1 MSKTFILAFNQQ
13 EARSFINSINKFIK
27 KELESNQF
35 LDEYTVL
42 HSPDQLRMER
52 TPRVMILPNAYR
64 RDDYTDMMDA
74 ISIRRGI
81 IVR

>member
-13 EARSFINSINKFIK
+13 EARSFIK
-27 KELESNQF
+27 KNLESNQF

-52 TPRVMILPNAYR
+52 TPSVMILPNAYR
-64 RDDYTDMMDA
+64 REDYTDMMDA
-74 ISIRRGI
+74 INIRRGI

>member
-13 EARSFINSINKFIK
+13 EARSFIK
-27 KELESNQF
+27 KNPESNQF

-64 RDDYTDMMDA
+64 REDYTDMMDA

>member
-13 EARSFINSINKFIK
+13 EARSFIK
-27 KELESNQF
+27 KNPESNQF
-35 LDEYTVL
+35 PDEYTVL

-64 RDDYTDMMDA
+64 REDYTDMMDA
-74 ISIRRGI
+74 INIRRGI

>member
-1 MSKTFILAFNQQ
+1 MNKIFILAFNQQ
-13 EARSFINSINKFIK
+13 EARSFVK
-27 KELESNQF
+27 KNLKKNPF
-35 LDEYTVL
+35 LNEYIVL

-64 RDDYTDMMDA
+64 REDYTDMMDA
-74 ISIRRGI
+74 INIRRGI

>member
-1 MSKTFILAFNQQ
+1 MNKIFILAFNQQ
-13 EARSFINSINKFIK
+13 EARSFVK
-27 KELESNQF
+27 KNLKRNPF
-35 LDEYTVL
+35 LNEYIVL

-64 RDDYTDMMDA
+64 REDYTDMMDA
-74 ISIRRGI
+74 INIRRGI